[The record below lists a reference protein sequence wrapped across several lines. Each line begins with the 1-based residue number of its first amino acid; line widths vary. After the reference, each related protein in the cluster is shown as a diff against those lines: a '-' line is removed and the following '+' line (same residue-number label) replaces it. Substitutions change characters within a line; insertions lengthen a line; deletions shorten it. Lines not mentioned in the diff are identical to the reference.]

1 MKRKEFYQL
10 ENFMQTCMKDSA
22 HDREHVYRV
31 LHTAL
36 EIAEEYPEVDTDILL
51 AACLLHDIG
60 REAQY
65 ADPSV
70 DHAKE
75 GAEMALHFLLD
86 SGWTGERAQQVSA
99 AIRQHRYRSEEPPE
113 SLEAKILFDADKL
126 DVTGAMGIA
135 RTLQYQGRMG
145 HPLYHLDAEGAV
157 LPGQK
162 DPEPSFLHEY
172 CFKLKNL
179 YGRFFTRKGT
189 EMAETRKKTAEAY
202 FAALLDEIQAST
214 ERKRLLSF
222 LEE

>member
-1 MKRKEFYQL
+1 M
-10 ENFMQTCMKDSA
+10 
-22 HDREHVYRV
+22 
-31 LHTAL
+31 
-36 EIAEEYPEVDTDILL
+36 
-51 AACLLHDIG
+51 
-60 REAQY
+60 
-65 ADPSV
+65 

-86 SGWTGERAQQVSA
+86 SGWTGERAQRVSA

-172 CFKLKNL
+172 CFKLKT
-179 YGRFFTRKGT
+179 YMSFFTRKGT

-202 FAALLDEIQAST
+202 FAALLDEIQVST

-222 LEE
+222 LKNEFHCSLDKSKRSAFLESPQKICCILP